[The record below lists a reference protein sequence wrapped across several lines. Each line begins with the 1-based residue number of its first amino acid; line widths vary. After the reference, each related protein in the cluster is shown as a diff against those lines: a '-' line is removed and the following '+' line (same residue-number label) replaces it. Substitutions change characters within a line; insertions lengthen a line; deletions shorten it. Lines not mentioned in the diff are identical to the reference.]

1 MAAKRN
7 FDSEEVLDRAMRTF
21 WTHGYKGTSLEDLSR
36 ATGLRKGSLHNAFGN
51 KEDLFL
57 LALERYAK
65 LFDDRFE
72 DALDDPDPYRAIARF
87 LEIVI
92 ERMSKPS
99 NPRGCLSAYACTEW
113 EDLPPKAAAKVSQA
127 LLEMEERLT
136 RVIERGQQ
144 QGKINSKQD
153 ARSLARFF
161 MATIRGMATL
171 HKVTGDV
178 DMITEVANCAI
189 AVLS

>member
-7 FDSEEVLDRAMRTF
+7 FDSEEVLDRVMRTF

-72 DALDDPDPYRAIARF
+72 DALNDPDPKSAIASF
-87 LEIVI
+87 LAAVI

-113 EDLPPKAAAKVSQA
+113 EDLPPKAANKISQA
-127 LLEMEERLT
+127 LIEMEKRLT
-136 RVIERGQQ
+136 EVIERGQQ

-161 MATIRGMATL
+161 LGTIRGMATL
-171 HKVTGDV
+171 HKVTGDLE
-178 DMITEVANCAI
+178 MIKDVANCAI

>member
-7 FDSEEVLDRAMRTF
+7 FDSEKVLDCVMRTF

-72 DALDDPDPYRAIARF
+72 DALNDPDPYRAIARF

-92 ERMSKPS
+92 ERMSEPS

-113 EDLPPKAAAKVSQA
+113 EDLPSKAAAKVA
-127 LLEMEERLT
+127 RAIVEMEERLT
-136 RVIERGQQ
+136 GVIERGQQ
-144 QGKINSKQD
+144 QDKINSKQD

-161 MATIRGMATL
+161 LATIRGMATL
-171 HKVTGDV
+171 HKVTGDL
-178 DMITEVANCAI
+178 DTIRDVANCAI
-189 AVLS
+189 AVL

>member
-7 FDSEEVLDRAMRTF
+7 FDSEEVLDRVMRTF

-36 ATGLRKGSLHNAFGN
+36 ATGLYKGSLHNAFGN

-57 LALERYAK
+57 LALDRYAK
-65 LFDDRFE
+65 LFDDRFD
-72 DALDDPDPYRAIARF
+72 DALNDPNPYKAIEGF
-87 LEIVI
+87 LAAVI
-92 ERMSKPS
+92 DRMSKPS

-113 EDLPPKAAAKVSQA
+113 EDLPPKAAAKISQA
-127 LLEMEERLT
+127 LVEMEERLT
-136 RVIERGQQ
+136 GIIGRGQQ
-144 QGKINSKQD
+144 QGKINSKQN

-171 HKVTGDV
+171 HKVTGDL
-178 DMITEVANCAI
+178 DTIRDVANCAI
-189 AVLS
+189 AAL